1 MYKCTNDLRY
11 YIYVKRRNL
20 QSLKNSCPEESEPLR
35 TTDNSNRILQS
46 PRYGC
51 TKSRKSR
58 RYFYRRNEFCLYNV
72 SIPECESE
80 RIIIEREVRNESSVW
95 QELQGRSAENRCTD
109 YLQFYYGNVSTHRY
123 CGTEVSPLHGQLL
136 TIPATQFM
144 AVFWTDPAIN
154 KLGFKLKA
162 RCLPLEG
169 QK

>member
-1 MYKCTNDLRY
+1 MYYCTNDLRY
-11 YIYVKRRNL
+11 YIYAKRRNL
-20 QSLKNSCPEESEPLR
+20 QGLQNSCPEESVLLR

-51 TKSRKSR
+51 TRGRKSRK
-58 RYFYRRNEFCLYNV
+58 YFYRRNEFCLYNV

-80 RIIIEREVRNESSVW
+80 IIIIEREESNVW
-95 QELQGRSAENRCTD
+95 QELQGRSAENRCSD

-123 CGTEVSPLHGQLL
+123 CGTELSPLQLR
-136 TIPATQFM
+136 TIPATQFL

-154 KLGFKLKA
+154 KIGFKLRA